1 METGI
6 HNTSEIGR
14 LKKVLLH
21 RPGQELEHLVPGSL
35 ERLLFDDIP
44 YLKGAQAEHDR
55 FAQVLRDN
63 GVEVVYLSKL
73 TAEALSQDKAL
84 KEAFIRD
91 FTQKSGS
98 VAHRYERELQA
109 YLGSIEDVH
118 EMVLQTMAGIPFS
131 DLALDHAESLT
142 AMLHCK
148 ADFALE
154 PIPNLY
160 FTRDPFASVGGGV
173 ALHRMYSATR
183 RRETLYG
190 AYILQH
196 HPEYAGTPFYY
207 TPDSPYSLEG
217 GDVMNLSESVLAVGI
232 SQRTMPEAIEQL
244 ARNVFRRP
252 ESKIRTILA
261 MSIPSK
267 RAFMHLDTVMTQVDV
282 DKFVVHPA
290 ILPTLRIFEVTQGKG
305 GELTARQ
312 LDMDLAHA
320 LAHYLHLDQV
330 TLILCGGQDQIA
342 AQREQWNDGTNTL
355 CIRPGVVIAYDRN
368 YITNEI
374 LESYGITVL
383 KIPSGEL
390 SRGRGGPRCM
400 SMPLIRDVKF

>member
-1 METGI
+1 MPI
-6 HNTSEIGR
+6 QVYSEIAPLR
-14 LKKVLLH
+14 RVLLH

-342 AQREQWNDGTNTL
+342 AQREQWNDGSNTL

-390 SRGRGGPRCM
+390 SRGRAHPQR
-400 SMPLIRDVKF
+400 K

>member
-1 METGI
+1 MPI
-6 HNTSEIGR
+6 QVYSEIAPLR
-14 LKKVLLH
+14 RVLLH

-109 YLGSIEDVH
+109 YLGSIEDVN

-342 AQREQWNDGTNTL
+342 AQREQWNDGSNTL

>member
-1 METGI
+1 MPI
-6 HNTSEIGR
+6 QVYSEIAPLR
-14 LKKVLLH
+14 RVLLH

-342 AQREQWNDGTNTL
+342 AQREQWNDGSNTL

-400 SMPLIRDVKF
+400 SMPLIRDVKY

>member
-1 METGI
+1 MPI
-6 HNTSEIGR
+6 QVYSEIAPLR
-14 LKKVLLH
+14 RVLLH

-148 ADFALE
+148 SDFALE

-196 HPEYAGTPFYY
+196 HPDYAGTPFYY
-207 TPDSPYSLEG
+207 TPDTPYSLEG
-217 GDVMNLSESVLAVGI
+217 GDIMNLSESVLAVGI

-320 LAHYLHLDQV
+320 LAHYLNLDQV

-342 AQREQWNDGTNTL
+342 AQREQWNDGSNTL

>member
-1 METGI
+1 MPI
-6 HNTSEIGR
+6 QVYSEIAPLR
-14 LKKVLLH
+14 RVLLH

-342 AQREQWNDGTNTL
+342 AQREQWTDGSNTL
-355 CIRPGVVIAYDRN
+355 CIRPGVVIAHDRN

>member
-1 METGI
+1 MPI
-6 HNTSEIGR
+6 QVYSEIAPLR
-14 LKKVLLH
+14 RVLLH

-44 YLKGAQAEHDR
+44 YLKGAQTEHDR
-55 FAQVLRDN
+55 FAQILQDN

-73 TAEALSQDKAL
+73 TAEALSQDQTL

-91 FTQKSGS
+91 FTQKSGC

-109 YLGSIEDVH
+109 YLGSMDDVH
-118 EMVLQTMAGIPFS
+118 EMVLHTMAGIPFS
-131 DLALDHAESLT
+131 DLALNHTESLT

-148 ADFALE
+148 SDFALE

-160 FTRDPFASVGGGV
+160 FTRDPFASIGGGV

-196 HPEYAGTPFYY
+196 HPDYAGTPFYY
-207 TPDSPYSLEG
+207 TPDAPYSLEG

-342 AQREQWNDGTNTL
+342 AQREQWNDGSNTL

>member
-1 METGI
+1 MPI
-6 HNTSEIGR
+6 QVYSEIAPLR
-14 LKKVLLH
+14 RVLLH

-232 SQRTMPEAIEQL
+232 SQRTMPDAIEQL

-342 AQREQWNDGTNTL
+342 AQREQWNDGSNTL

>member
-1 METGI
+1 MPI
-6 HNTSEIGR
+6 QVYSEIAPLR
-14 LKKVLLH
+14 RVLLH

-63 GVEVVYLSKL
+63 GVEAVFLSKL
-73 TAEALSQDKAL
+73 SAEALSQDKAL

-342 AQREQWNDGTNTL
+342 AQREQWNDGSNTL
-355 CIRPGVVIAYDRN
+355 CVRPGVVIAYDRN